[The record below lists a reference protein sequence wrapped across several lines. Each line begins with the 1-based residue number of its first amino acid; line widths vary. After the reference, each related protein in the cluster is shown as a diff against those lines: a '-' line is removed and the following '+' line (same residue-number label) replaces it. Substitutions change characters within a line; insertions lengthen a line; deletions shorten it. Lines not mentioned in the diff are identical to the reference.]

1 LAAEVGANVKIA
13 TLGGLLHDVGKAL
26 THEISG
32 PHAEIGADL
41 AQKNGINDHAY
52 RCILEHHDDDHSSV
66 ESFIV
71 AAADAISAARPGA
84 RKESLGQ
91 YVKRLQDLEEA
102 AISFG
107 GVERAFAIQAG
118 REVRVMV
125 KPEDLDDV
133 SSAALA
139 RDIVKKVEQDLVF
152 PGQIKVTVIR
162 ETRAVEIAR

>member
-1 LAAEVGANVKIA
+1 MVRTRPAWMAK
-13 TLGGLLHDVGKAL
+13 
-26 THEISG
+26 
-32 PHAEIGADL
+32 
-41 AQKNGINDHAY
+41 
-52 RCILEHHDDDHSSV
+52 
-66 ESFIV
+66 
-71 AAADAISAARPGA
+71 ARPGA

-125 KPEDLDDV
+125 KPEDVDDV

-139 RDIVKKVEQDLVF
+139 RDIAKKVEQDLVF

-162 ETRAVEIAR
+162 ETRNVEIAR